1 MLYRKFPKA
10 PMDLSILGFGCMRL
24 PVFENREIDEP
35 KATAMIRYAIDHGV
49 NYIDTAYPY
58 HDGQSEPVV
67 GRALGDGYREKVQLA
82 TQLPSWLIT
91 KREDMDKYL
100 DEQLGRLAT
109 DHIDFYLIH
118 GLNQATWETT
128 ARSGSSNS
136 LTMLLPTAG
145 SGIRILVP
153 RLPATFQED
162 HRRIRL
168 DVCPDPV
175 QLHGREIPGRH
186 ERTKVCSKKGRWCRC
201 HGAAPGRAA
210 CKGCARDPGD
220 P

>member
-82 TQLPSWLIT
+82 TSSRAGLSRKGRIWTSISTNSSNVSPPIT
-91 KREDMDKYL
+91 SIFISSMGSTR
-100 DEQLGRLAT
+100 QHGRPRP
-109 DHIDFYLIH
+109 
-118 GLNQATWETT
+118 G
-128 ARSGSSNS
+128 SGSSNS

-145 SGIRILVP
+145 SGTCLLVP
-153 RLPATFQED
+153 RRPAG
-162 HRRIRL
+162 L
-168 DVCPDPV
+168 
-175 QLHGREIPGRH
+175 
-186 ERTKVCSKKGRWCRC
+186 
-201 HGAAPGRAA
+201 
-210 CKGCARDPGD
+210 
-220 P
+220 